1 MQGLRVGR
9 RRLAAL
15 GAGVLLALSVA
26 CRPEVSPL
34 DPSLGAAILTPDA
47 KDHYGLTVAD
57 GVVTAAAPESN
68 TGGNTRIA
76 FWRSADTASADQE
89 TCATWVNAQSELQQ
103 QGAALRVRTV
113 NGRTTAITI
122 TDNIL
127 YFARWNFNVHVMD
140 SGAGQPFFR
149 IAYFDLSDAFRTQ
162 PGAFTVW
169 PYPWRMCA
177 RVVGD
182 TVSLKVWPL
191 KDPEPAWDDPKYGGS
206 VTLPAGWDQA
216 GLPGWYVGHLEPGD
230 SVGFT
235 DLSTADLGQAQ
246 RRQAGVV
253 APVPTTPPR
262 DPTWIPEAP

>member
-1 MQGLRVGR
+1 VRGLRVGR
-9 RRLAAL
+9 RRLAAAL
-15 GAGVLLALSVA
+15 GTAMVLLAAA
-26 CRPEVSPL
+26 CGPEVSPL

-47 KDHYGLTVAD
+47 KDHYGLTLAD
-57 GVVTAAAPESN
+57 GVVTASAPETN
-68 TGGNTRIA
+68 TGGNTRTA
-76 FWRSADTASADQE
+76 FWRRADAASADHQ

-103 QGAALRVRTV
+103 QGAALRVRSA

-122 TDNIL
+122 TDNIF

-140 SGAGQPFFR
+140 SGAEQPFRR
-149 IAYFDLSDAFRTQ
+149 IAYFDLSDAFRTA

-182 TVSLKVWPL
+182 TVSFIVWPL
-191 KDPEPAWDDPKYGGS
+191 RDPEPAWDDPKYGGS
-206 VTLPAGWDQA
+206 VTLPAGWDQP

-235 DLSTADLGQAQ
+235 ALDTAEVGQQ
-246 RRQAGVV
+246 RRAGVV
-253 APVPTTPPR
+253 APEPTTPPR
-262 DPTWIPEAP
+262 QPTWVPQAP